1 MVTTIMTDAHDA
13 WPEATCQPELFI
25 EFANHLKLSSADE
38 PSGVDVS
45 TLRSWLT
52 DHGLLKGR
60 TADARLER
68 DVPAFR
74 ELRALVRGI
83 AARVDEGEAPT
94 GRQVS
99 AINRVMRDGLHYH
112 ALRATEG
119 VRHVSMEPVG
129 DELQQARATVAGSLA
144 HYLADHDAHRLGVCA
159 DETCGWLF
167 IDESPAGRR
176 RWCDMR
182 TCGNRAKV
190 ARHRARARQTTTVS
204 PTSAAQ
210 AAVASRP

>member
-1 MVTTIMTDAHDA
+1 MTDAHDA
-13 WPEATCQPELFI
+13 WPEAACQPELFI
-25 EFANHLKLSSADE
+25 EFANRLKLSPAGSPLDDAE
-38 PSGVDVS
+38 VAA
-45 TLRSWLT
+45 LRSWLT
-52 DHGLLKGR
+52 AQGLVR
-60 TADARLER
+60 ERVAVARVER
-68 DVPAFR
+68 ELPDFR

-83 AARVDEGEAPT
+83 AARVGDGAPPT
-94 GRQVS
+94 GTQLS

-112 ALRATEG
+112 ALVATDG
-119 VRHVSMEPVG
+119 DRHFRMEPVG

-144 HYLADHDAHRLGVCA
+144 HYLADHDEHRLGVCA

-190 ARHRARARQTTTVS
+190 ARHRARARGQTL
-204 PTSAAQ
+204 SA
-210 AAVASRP
+210 

>member
-1 MVTTIMTDAHDA
+1 MTDAHDA
-13 WPEATCQPELFI
+13 WPEAACQPELFV
-25 EFANHLKLSSADE
+25 EFANRLELSPAGT
-38 PSGVDVS
+38 PAGVDDVA
-45 TLRSWLT
+45 TLRSWLSA
-52 DHGLLKGR
+52 HGLLKGR

-74 ELRALVRGI
+74 ELRELVRGI
-83 AARVDEGEAPT
+83 ATRLDDGRAPT

-112 ALRATEG
+112 ALRATDG
-119 VRHVSMEPVG
+119 DRHFSMEPVG

-159 DETCGWLF
+159 DDTCGWLF

-190 ARHRARARQTTTVS
+190 ARHRARAREGS
-204 PTSAAQ
+204 Q
-210 AAVASRP
+210 AASPA

>member
-1 MVTTIMTDAHDA
+1 MSDTHDA

-25 EFANHLKLSSADE
+25 EFANRLKLSSAGA
-38 PSGVDVS
+38 PSDVEEVAA
-45 TLRSWLT
+45 LRSWLAA
-52 DHGLLKGR
+52 HGLLKGR

-68 DVPAFR
+68 DLPAFR

-83 AARVDEGEAPT
+83 AARVDDGEAPT

-112 ALRATEG
+112 ALRATG
-119 VRHVSMEPVG
+119 GDRHFSMEPVG

-159 DETCGWLF
+159 DDTCGWLF

-190 ARHRARARQTTTVS
+190 ARHRARARRATTI
-204 PTSAAQ
+204 SATPSAQ
-210 AAVASRP
+210 PAVASGQ